1 MQLRKC
7 LLPHGLLSLI
17 LLLPSPTSA
26 FYLPGVVPTSY
37 KKDDLVPLHVNRLGP
52 MGNDPASQARSA
64 VSREY
69 YHPAFHFCEPE
80 GGAKDVGPE
89 SLGAVIFG
97 DRIKTS
103 PFELRMRKNETCK
116 RLCKEVTFQARDATF
131 VNRRIW
137 ENLGHDWLVDG
148 LPAGQPYQLAK
159 DGPMYYTRGFP
170 LGRHEGEMPVL
181 HNHFDIM
188 IDYHEVGAE
197 GSRVVGVWVD
207 PTSRKDSK
215 KIDDSHAD
223 CGDDRSPELTLNEK
237 GDTTVTWTYTVY
249 WRPST
254 TAWASRWDV
263 LLHVDNPKIHWFSI
277 MYTTTIVIFLV
288 GTVWAILMRA
298 LKRDFA
304 RYNRLDAFSLDDFST
319 SAAEEEGVQEDS
331 GWKLVH
337 GDVFRPP
344 KNPLLLSIFLGNG
357 AQLFFM
363 TGITIIF
370 ALFGFLS
377 PSNRG
382 SLGTAM
388 IMLYTIFGFVGG
400 YISARVYKTFGGE
413 AWKRNIVLTPVMIP
427 GIVFGT
433 FFLLN
438 LFLWAKGSSGAVPFT
453 TMLVLVA
460 IWFIISVPL
469 SFAGSWVGFKQAV
482 FYQTIISDLQDNVL
496 TSSAFPFAYAYESNT
511 SANTAH
517 HSVPPSYTFDVYCWL
532 PSFRCHLCGTVLH
545 HE

>member
-1 MQLRKC
+1 MQLRKS

-17 LLLPSPTSA
+17 LLLPNPTNA

-37 KKDDLVPLHVNRLGP
+37 HKDGLIPLNVNRLAP
-52 MGNDPASQARSA
+52 MGSDTDTQAHSA

-69 YHPAFHFCEPE
+69 YHPAFQFCQPE
-80 GGAKDVGPE
+80 QGPQDVGPE

-103 PFELRMRKNETCK
+103 PFELHMMKNETCK
-116 RLCKEVTFQARDATF
+116 RLCDTKTFDKQKATF

-148 LPAGQPYQLAK
+148 LPAGQPYQLTP
-159 DGPMYYTRGFP
+159 DGPLYYTRGFP
-170 LGRHEGEMPVL
+170 LGGHDGDVPVL
-181 HNHFDIM
+181 HNHFDI
-188 IDYHEVGAE
+188 ILDYHFIGPDNY
-197 GSRVVGVWVD
+197 RVVGVWVN
-207 PTSRKDSK
+207 PSSRKDSK
-215 KIDDSHAD
+215 NIDATHAD
-223 CGDDRSPELTLNEK
+223 CGDDRSDELTLNEN
-237 GDTTVTWTYTVY
+237 GETEVTWTYSVY

-254 TAWASRWDV
+254 TAWALRWDIY
-263 LLHVDNPKIHWFSI
+263 LHVDDPKIHWFSLV
-277 MYTTTIVIFLV
+277 YTTGIVVFLV
-288 GTVWAILMRA
+288 GTVSAILMRA
-298 LKRDFA
+298 LKKDFA
-304 RYNRLDAFSLDDFST
+304 RYNRLDAFALDDFST
-319 SAAEEEGVQEDS
+319 SAVVEEGVQEDS

-344 KNPLLLSIFLGNG
+344 KHPLLLSVFLGNG

-363 TGITIIF
+363 AGVTIVF

-388 IMLYTIFGFVGG
+388 IMLYTIFGFIGG
-400 YISARVYKTFGGE
+400 YVSARVYKTFGGE

-427 GIVFGT
+427 GIVFGS

-438 LFLWAKGSSGAVPFT
+438 LFLWAKGSSGAVPFS

-482 FYQTIISDLQDNVL
+482 CYQ
-496 TSSAFPFAYAYESNT
+496 AM
-511 SANTAH
+511 
-517 HSVPPSYTFDVYCWL
+517 
-532 PSFRCHLCGTVLH
+532 
-545 HE
+545 